1 LHANPRDSRMPDTQ
15 TETTAGGIVSR
26 GGKDEQAKTKTGN
39 FGLLIL
45 AGDKNDTNENISN
58 EFE

>member
-1 LHANPRDSRMPDTQ
+1 MPHTQ

-39 FGLLIL
+39 FGLLVL
-45 AGDKNDTNENISN
+45 AGDKNDTNETISN